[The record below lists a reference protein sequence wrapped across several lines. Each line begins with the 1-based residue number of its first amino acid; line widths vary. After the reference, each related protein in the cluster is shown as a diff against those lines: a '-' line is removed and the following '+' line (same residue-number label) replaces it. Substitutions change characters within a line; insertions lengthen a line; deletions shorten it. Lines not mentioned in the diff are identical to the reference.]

1 MSSSSLSKYVTNTS
15 NSFSEDFLWS
25 HLKHST
31 GSTGKVHDNIHALY
45 AEPTYNWKSYTAL
58 FWNPIT

>member
-25 HLKHST
+25 HLKDST

-45 AEPTYNWKSYTAL
+45 A
-58 FWNPIT
+58 